1 MFSVLLFFRTFPT
14 RRIYI
19 GVCAITSSHPLQL
32 SVNLQCVSLHQTLV
46 FNRKSFILVVG
57 STCQSGLQQPTF
69 ARPKWIYK
77 KATRST
83 IFETIRWPQVSRLWR
98 FLPPS
103 NSCGI
108 LVLFLFPSYIGWW
121 EIYSGFPS
129 LGREKRGEIFQSES
143 VAKHTQLPI
152 HSAGG
157 LPSTCTCVLTGL
169 SFFFLLFL
177 FRKVFFPFCLC
188 VCGWYHTKTT
198 AKRST
203 SLLFSFSMNQFF
215 IFSIAPPI
223 IWLVKRWI
231 NNEHRHCL

>member
-57 STCQSGLQQPTF
+57 STCQSGLLQPTF
-69 ARPKWIYK
+69 AHPKWIYK

-169 SFFFLLFL
+169 SAFFLLLL
-177 FRKVFFPFCLC
+177 FRKVFFPLLFVC
-188 VCGWYHTKTT
+188 VWLVPHKNDR
-198 AKRST
+198 KKINQFIILFSRWIN
-203 SLLFSFSMNQFF
+203 FSFSPLR
-215 IFSIAPPI
+215 PPSFD
-223 IWLVKRWI
+223 LLKDG
-231 NNEHRHCL
+231 